1 MTIHEKL
8 KTVPKKPGVY
18 LFKGARERVLY
29 VGKAKSLRSR
39 LRSYFV
45 KQPNLDGR
53 KMAMVR
59 RVQDFSY
66 LVTDTEIE
74 ALALEANLIKQHKP
88 RYNVILRDDKNYP
101 YLKLTMNE
109 EWPRLEVVRRIV
121 HDGSL
126 YFGPF
131 VPTGAMYETL
141 AFIRRHFG
149 IRPCR
154 YKLDKQMRP
163 CIEHQMG
170 RCPAPCDG
178 KISKE
183 DYLKSVNEVKLF
195 LEGRK
200 EGLIQ
205 ELEGKMQR
213 LSEQMMYEQAAK
225 VRDRIEAVKTAWANQ
240 KVISPELGDL
250 DVIGYV
256 KEEGSF
262 AFQVFFIRNGLMIGA
277 KDFYLRDM
285 DDIAPAELLKEFIET
300 FYAKEIIPPGEIVAR
315 VRPADSAQLE
325 KWLSQRK
332 KGKVRFIVL
341 GKGKKRELLLLAGK
355 NAEEKMRARKAG
367 PERKTLEELKE
378 RLSLKKMPETIGA
391 FDVSTI
397 QGAYSV
403 GAFIYW
409 AEGGFNKNFYRHLK
423 IKGLPERAVD
433 DYAMMEEI
441 VGRTLTGLGEDRPE
455 LVIIDGGKGQLEAAR
470 KALEGIPDPPELI
483 AVAKGPD
490 RVFTL
495 DSGAPIDIEDGSPS
509 SLLLKRLRDEAH
521 RFAITFHKKLRAKGM
536 SESPLMAI
544 KGMSAKKRYALLKE
558 FGSLAAIREAPV
570 EEIRKIEGIGPKM
583 AARIKGFLT
592 SPESDRIG
600 TS

>member
-1 MTIHEKL
+1 MTILEKL
-8 KTVPKKPGVY
+8 KTVPTKPGVY
-18 LFKGARERVLY
+18 LFKTAREKVLY

-39 LRSYFV
+39 LRSYFI
-45 KQPNLDGR
+45 KNPNLDGR
-53 KMAMVR
+53 KMAMLR
-59 RVQDFSY
+59 RVEDFSY

-154 YKLDKQMRP
+154 YRLDKPMRP
-163 CIEHQMG
+163 CIQHQMG

-178 KISKE
+178 LISKE
-183 DYLKSVNEVKLF
+183 DYMKAVNEVKLF

-205 ELEGKMQR
+205 ELEEKMLR
-213 LSEQMMYEQAAK
+213 LSEQMMYEDAAK
-225 VRDRIEAVKTAWANQ
+225 TRDRIEAVKTAWANQ
-240 KVISPELGDL
+240 KVISPELGDI

-256 KEEGSF
+256 KEDGNF

-277 KDFYLRDM
+277 KDFYLKNM
-285 DDIAPAELLKEFIET
+285 DGIAPAELMKEFVET

-315 VRPADSAQLE
+315 VRPADAAQLE

-332 KGKVRFIVL
+332 KGKVKFITL
-341 GKGKKRELLLLAGK
+341 GKGKKRELLLLAEK
-355 NAEEKMRARKAG
+355 NAGERMRARKAS
-367 PERKTLEELKE
+367 PELKTIEELAE
-378 RLSLKKMPETIGA
+378 RLSLAKTPESIGA

-397 QGAYSV
+397 HGAYSV

-423 IKGLPERAVD
+423 IKGLPERAID

-441 VGRTLTGLGEDRPE
+441 VRRTLKGLGEDRPD
-455 LVIIDGGKGQLEAAR
+455 LIVIDGGKGQLEAAL
-470 KALEGIPDPPELI
+470 KALEDISGAPEIISL
-483 AVAKGPD
+483 AKAPD
-490 RVFTL
+490 RVFTVR
-495 DSGAPIDIEDGSPS
+495 SGAPIGIEDGSPS
-509 SLLLKRLRDEAH
+509 SLLLKRIRDEAH
-521 RFAITFHKKLRAKGM
+521 RFAITFHKKLREKGM
-536 SESPLMAI
+536 FESPLMGV
-544 KGMSAKKRYALLKE
+544 KGMSRKKRYALLKH
-558 FGSLAAIREAPV
+558 FGSLASIREAPI
-570 EEIRKIEGIGPKM
+570 EEITKVEGIGPKL
-583 AARIKGFLT
+583 AQRIKEFL
-592 SPESDRIG
+592 SVSQSDTIG
-600 TS
+600 EI